1 MYVVRYPLVSRHGDC
16 FNQRRINDLPRCEFK
31 NYERIKKNAAFD
43 FPHGN
48 PVDSMLVAIFYW
60 TKVLGRMGLL
70 TLVVLV
76 QCRPSV
82 ARRDARGEA
91 RRAARRASRHLLWL
105 QSLEARAVLTCK
117 NTITSQE
124 QLFISNLNLNQNS

>member
-1 MYVVRYPLVSRHGDC
+1 MSIQKFRTH
-16 FNQRRINDLPRCEFK
+16 
-31 NYERIKKNAAFD
+31 KKKIAAFD

-60 TKVLGRMGLL
+60 TKVLGRMGQLI
-70 TLVVLV
+70 LVVLV
-76 QCRPSV
+76 QCRLSV

-117 NTITSQE
+117 NINLYKAE
-124 QLFISNLNLNQNS
+124 PVFISNLNLNHNS